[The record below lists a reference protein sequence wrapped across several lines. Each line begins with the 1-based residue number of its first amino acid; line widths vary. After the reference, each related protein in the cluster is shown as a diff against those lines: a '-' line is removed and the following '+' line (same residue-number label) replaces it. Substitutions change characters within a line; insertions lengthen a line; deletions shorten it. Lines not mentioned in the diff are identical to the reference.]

1 MSKLKEIPR
10 FKTEDEEREFWS
22 RHDSAEY
29 VDYTGGKRV
38 LLSNLK
44 PSTKTI
50 SIRLSE
56 PLLERLKALAN
67 KKDVPY
73 QSLIKM
79 FLSERVE
86 KELVHKD

>member
-1 MSKLKEIPR
+1 MSKLKGIPR

-29 VDYTGGKRV
+29 VDYTRWKRV
-38 LLSNLK
+38 LLPNLK

-73 QSLIKM
+73 QTLIKM
-79 FLSERVE
+79 FLYERVE